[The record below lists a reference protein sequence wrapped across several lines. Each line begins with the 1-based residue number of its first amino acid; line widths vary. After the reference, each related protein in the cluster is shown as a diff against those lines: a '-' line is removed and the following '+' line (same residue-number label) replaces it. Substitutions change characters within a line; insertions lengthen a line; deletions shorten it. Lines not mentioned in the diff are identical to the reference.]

1 MFVNPRL
8 RLLMRRCVRRPLLQR
23 YLRAFPRCKYR
34 LAEGPVEHPK
44 KTGHN
49 SDFPGFTQA
58 GAAAG
63 CSLRRFF
70 VLQLTPNPIRTPNET
85 RMRASVTQTRALR

>member
-1 MFVNPRL
+1 ML
-8 RLLMRRCVRRPLLQR
+8 
-23 YLRAFPRCKYR
+23 YG

-49 SDFPGFTQA
+49 SDFPGLAQA
-58 GAAAG
+58 GTAAG

-70 VLQLTPNPIRTPNET
+70 VLQPTPNPIRAANET
-85 RMRASVTQTRALR
+85 RMRASVTHTRALR

>member
-1 MFVNPRL
+1 M
-8 RLLMRRCVRRPLLQR
+8 
-23 YLRAFPRCKYR
+23 

-49 SDFPGFTQA
+49 SDFPGLAQA
-58 GAAAG
+58 GTGAG

-70 VLQLTPNPIRTPNET
+70 VLQPTPNPIRAAHET
-85 RMRASVTQTRALR
+85 RMRASMTHTRALR